1 MSEVF
6 TGSRRNLLST
16 RNLMIDKYF
25 NPHIKKAVA
34 MCRGDQRELF
44 LKFFLCPVLRAWD
57 GQPTFADFMEE
68 HWRLI
73 DKPIAV
79 LKEFGVD
86 EAVRR
91 MDSTEDCVKVAA
103 AMAKIL
109 REMTENPEGPLPE
122 RVLCNQKEQTREK
135 GQTRGRLFRRASCW
149 TRY

>member
-1 MSEVF
+1 MPR
-6 TGSRRNLLST
+6 GST
-16 RNLMIDKYF
+16 RVVSK
-25 NPHIKKAVA
+25 
-34 MCRGDQRELF
+34 
-44 LKFFLCPVLRAWD
+44 VLPLSGSTGVGW
-57 GQPTFADFMEE
+57 PTNFADFMEE

-109 REMTENPEGPLPE
+109 REMTEMPEGPLPE
-122 RVLCNQKEQTREK
+122 RESSLTKRPNQKKTVQMSRLQETILRFVTKRGSIALLMSLALTMKMMKNQTNR
-135 GQTRGRLFRRASCW
+135 
-149 TRY
+149 